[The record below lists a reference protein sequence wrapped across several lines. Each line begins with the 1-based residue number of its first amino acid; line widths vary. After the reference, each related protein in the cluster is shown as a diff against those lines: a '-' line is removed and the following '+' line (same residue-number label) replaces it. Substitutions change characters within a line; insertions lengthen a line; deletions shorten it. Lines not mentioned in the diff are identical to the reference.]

1 MACASLCWVF
11 PASVKLTAYQ
21 GKGDTKMRF
30 QTMSQSSEQELFS
43 EKWHIVK
50 KMFLPLQRAVLF
62 SFGPWER
69 APGWYKD
76 A

>member
-1 MACASLCWVF
+1 MAPASLCWAF
-11 PASVKLTAYQ
+11 PASVKLPAYQ

-30 QTMSQSSEQELFS
+30 PNNEPKLREGIS

-50 KMFLPLQRAVLF
+50 KMFLPLQRAFLLP
-62 SFGPWER
+62 FGPWER